1 MGGGPDGFAQPGLT
15 GFTIVAVGRM
25 KPGPQA
31 DLMKTYIDRVTWS
44 MRLVEVEPRTMRD
57 ADAQKTADA
66 EAIRAKLPPGA
77 VIVALD
83 ERGKTM
89 TSPDFAAWIGRQQ
102 TDGAQHIVFILGGA
116 DGLHESL
123 CAEARLVLA
132 FGQMTWPHMLA
143 RAMLAEQLYRA
154 QQILAGHPYHRV

>member
-1 MGGGPDGFAQPGLT
+1 
-15 GFTIVAVGRM
+15 M
-25 KPGPQA
+25 KAGPQA
-31 DLMKTYIDRVTWS
+31 DLMKTYLDRMTWP
-44 MRLVEVEPRTMRD
+44 MRLVEVEPRAMRE
-57 ADAQKTADA
+57 ADAQKAADA
-66 EAIRAKLPPGA
+66 EAIRSKLPPGA

-83 ERGKTM
+83 ERGRTV

-102 TDGAQHIVFILGGA
+102 TEGAQNIAFVIGGA

-123 CAEARLVLA
+123 RAEARLVLA

-143 RAMLAEQLYRA
+143 RVMLMEQLYRA